1 MISVTAVF
9 NFSYLSLSSV
19 RAWYAV
25 CHLSWQ
31 SGLRPRFRKCLSA
44 TKHQPTGRANAFGG
58 SPERRQRETFSPR
71 MRKQLSQKHSLWS
84 KRKNPDKIALH
95 GYAAVLWPFGLNR
108 KFKVSLEQYSRFP
121 YLWVSPSRRWN
132 VWQWLKFHSFDW
144 TPRERFL
151 KRRLRREAAAT
162 TAEI

>member
-84 KRKNPDKIALH
+84 KRKNPVKIELH
-95 GYAAVLWPFGLNR
+95 GSAALWPFDINR
-108 KFKVSLEQYSRFP
+108 KFTQDSLPVGKPIEAM
-121 YLWVSPSRRWN
+121 
-132 VWQWLKFHSFDW
+132 
-144 TPRERFL
+144 
-151 KRRLRREAAAT
+151 KRLAVVK
-162 TAEI
+162 ISQF